1 MAETYGG
8 KNVYLE
14 KKLGTKPNAGGASPD
29 KSLKMV
35 WRHVSDLDTFT
46 NRSGESQYFTPGAN
60 DGAWARLRY
69 QNLGIDDMGEL
80 DGNTYEMGYS
90 KVLQDEE
97 TEKHRL
103 SLSGFYGKTKGHL
116 EGYASHLTVKNTGL
130 ALYDTWKF
138 IPSEVEMD
146 QKPAWKKAPTA
157 TLIRISSSI
166 VSIRIMNR
174 RMARQETSTKASMIK
189 YCQPFHR
196 VWSSR

>member
-69 QNLGIDDMGEL
+69 QNLGIDGMGEL

-90 KVLQDEE
+90 KVLKDEE

-116 EGYASHLTVKNTGL
+116 EGYASHLTVKIP
-130 ALYDTWKF
+130 ALHSMTRGNLSRPRWK
-138 IPSEVEMD
+138 
-146 QKPAWKKAPTA
+146 W
-157 TLIRISSSI
+157 
-166 VSIRIMNR
+166 
-174 RMARQETSTKASMIK
+174 TKNLPGK
-189 YCQPFHR
+189 RLPQLP
-196 VWSSR
+196 